1 MAKDRNTAML
11 ERAFKARALY
21 EAHLYEPTPE
31 GLLVFSQ
38 SGEGCYLVTDA
49 GCTCPDATEGFAAR
63 LLEGHCK
70 HVELRSIVERAAQ
83 PGPRRLPPAHDAGSV
98 YHRATPAAP
107 VASWR
112 AECGC
117 GWVGAWRAYCYQ
129 ADADAA
135 AHNGTAARPPGH
147 DAVLRQPR
155 RDGDHGLF
163 KTERG
168 AR

>member
-1 MAKDRNTAML
+1 MAKDLQTARW

-70 HVELRSIVERAAQ
+70 HVECRNIIAPAVQAAT
-83 PGPRRLPPAHDAGSV
+83 GRPAPSYDEV
-98 YHRATPAAP
+98 TR
-107 VASWR
+107 
-112 AECGC
+112 
-117 GWVGAWRAYCYQ
+117 
-129 ADADAA
+129 
-135 AHNGTAARPPGH
+135 
-147 DAVLRQPR
+147 
-155 RDGDHGLF
+155 
-163 KTERG
+163 
-168 AR
+168 